1 MGKHRNSTPAK
12 SDERFSI
19 SMPTVLDSA
28 NGTPPERQTRLP
40 LTPPATD
47 ESPSTLNPK
56 SPVSMVLHLMKQ
68 RQHYI
73 SADQSRQLKVKP
85 SEYNSLLARLQQ
97 LPELQIFVNDK
108 LRIQSLGGGPLYKTY
123 ADNNFT
129 KASRNEC
136 QKKPKLNCNT
146 SKTEMTKLPDSQN
159 EYLAWGPA
167 AYSCER
173 SIPTMTSALTGP

>member
-1 MGKHRNSTPAK
+1 M

-19 SMPTVLDSA
+19 STPIVLDPA
-28 NGTPPERQTRLP
+28 DGTPPERQTRLP

-73 SADQSRQLKVKP
+73 SADQSRQLKVKL

-108 LRIQSLGGGPLYKTY
+108 LRY
-123 ADNNFT
+123 AT
-129 KASRNEC
+129 
-136 QKKPKLNCNT
+136 
-146 SKTEMTKLPDSQN
+146 
-159 EYLAWGPA
+159 
-167 AYSCER
+167 
-173 SIPTMTSALTGP
+173 TMTAVILEQPR